1 MYYLLSFAEITLHT
15 CTDVEFDNI
24 VAEWL
29 RFVKQ
34 RDKRDKNKEN
44 IEEES

>member
-1 MYYLLSFAEITLHT
+1 MHNY
-15 CTDVEFDNI
+15 TDVEFDNI

-29 RFVKQ
+29 RFAGQ

-44 IEEES
+44 IEEREN